1 MLLLFGTLLFHD
13 DDVSRRLYSW
23 RDLMLLQRDGSERMA
38 VCTVEARGGSG
49 GVLEGHDRD
58 VVGACWPAVL
68 KAASAA
74 FAAGVRD
81 SVPIFSFKLV
91 GPFFHAFLH

>member
-1 MLLLFGTLLFHD
+1 
-13 DDVSRRLYSW
+13 
-23 RDLMLLQRDGSERMA
+23 MLLQRDGSERMA
-38 VCTVEARGGSG
+38 VCTVEARRGKGE
-49 GVLEGHDRD
+49 VLEGHDRD

-81 SVPIFSFKLV
+81 SISIFHSSSW
-91 GPFFHAFLH
+91 GRFFVLYFTKTDRCSRRVMRYLA